1 MIHAQRKVAAA
12 AQMQPGGQS
21 KGSSSNGAGGG
32 GVGIGVF
39 VFVGLFLKKPVKTRL
54 PDDGRLPGALVL
66 TKLVE

>member
-1 MIHAQRKVAAA
+1 
-12 AQMQPGGQS
+12 MQPGGQS

-39 VFVGLFLKKPVKTRL
+39 VFVGLFLKKPVKTSSGEKKPVKTAL